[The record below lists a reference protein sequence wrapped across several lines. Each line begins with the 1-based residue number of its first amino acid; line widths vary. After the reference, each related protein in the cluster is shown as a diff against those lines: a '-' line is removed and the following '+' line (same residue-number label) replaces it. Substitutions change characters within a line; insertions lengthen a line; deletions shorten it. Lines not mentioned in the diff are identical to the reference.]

1 MSISAHKTSQIVL
14 ALYFC
19 TGLLQAQN
27 AYRAKPSSSATSRN
41 NTADKYVA
49 YIEKYN
55 EAAVKEMTE
64 YGIPASITLAQG
76 LLESAAGT
84 STLATIA
91 NNHFGIKCGDEWD
104 GETYYK
110 VDDDLDRNGNVRR
123 SCFRKYESAQE
134 SFDDHSEFLA
144 GQRKEQRYGFLFTRL
159 GPTDYKNWARGLQS
173 AGYAT
178 AKDYA
183 DNLIA
188 LIERYNLQQYDRED
202 YREAE
207 ATSEEA
213 GEEEDYLDI
222 SDRIL
227 FVNDVAFVHARKNES
242 IESIAAQLEVSP
254 DDLVVFNDSRYR
266 ATERLENGTIIFLS
280 EKQIQ
285 WNGVEKYHTV
295 EESETMF
302 YIAQQYG
309 IKLSSLMSRNGLK
322 KGQEPEEGE
331 RIYIRSQTN
340 AAGDIRIRTETK
352 RETATK
358 PAANTRPA
366 PKKNP
371 DELDFEI
378 TPGNNE
384 QDTGYQRRTSVSDTE
399 DEPDD
404 NDNRDGYHLV
414 KKGDTLYSIS
424 IKYKT
429 TVEKLKRLNNLRGNA
444 INTGEWL
451 KVK

>member
-1 MSISAHKTSQIVL
+1 MSISAHKTALIVL
-14 ALYFC
+14 ALYC
-19 TGLLQAQN
+19 STDLLSAQT
-27 AYRAKPSSSATSRN
+27 AYGERPSSSGTNRSSS
-41 NTADKYVA
+41 ADKNVA

-55 EAAVKEMTE
+55 EAAVREMTD

-110 VDDDLDRNGNVRR
+110 VDDDLDRNGNVKR

-134 SFDDHSEFLA
+134 SFADHSEFLA

-183 DNLIA
+183 DNLIT
-188 LIERYNLQQYDRED
+188 LIERYNLQQYDKED

-207 ATSEEA
+207 DTEEEA
-213 GEEEDYLDI
+213 DYIDI

-227 FVNDVAFVHARKNES
+227 FVNDVAFVHTRKNES
-242 IESIAAQLEVSP
+242 IESIAEQLEVSP
-254 DDLVVFNDSRYR
+254 DDLAIYNDSRYR
-266 ATERLENGTIIFLS
+266 TTEKLENGTIVFLS
-280 EKQIQ
+280 EKKVQ
-285 WNGVEKYHTV
+285 WDGTEKYHTV

-309 IKLSSLMSRNGLK
+309 IKLSSLMSRNGLR

-340 AAGDIRIRTETK
+340 APGDIRIRTENK
-352 RETATK
+352 RETTTK
-358 PAANTRPA
+358 PAADTKPA
-366 PKKNP
+366 PRKNP

-384 QDTGYQRRTSVSDTE
+384 QGTGYQKRTSVSDTE

-424 IKYKT
+424 RKYKT
-429 TVEKLKRLNNLRGNA
+429 TVEKLKRLNNMRGDA

>member
-1 MSISAHKTSQIVL
+1 MSISAHKTALIVL
-14 ALYFC
+14 ALYC
-19 TGLLQAQN
+19 STDLLSAQT
-27 AYRAKPSSSATSRN
+27 AYGERQSSSGTNRSSSA
-41 NTADKYVA
+41 DKNVA

-55 EAAVKEMTE
+55 EAAVREMTD

-110 VDDDLDRNGNVRR
+110 VDDDLDRNGNVKR

-134 SFDDHSEFLA
+134 SFADHSEFLA

-183 DNLIA
+183 DNLIT
-188 LIERYNLQQYDRED
+188 LIERYNLQQYDKED

-207 ATSEEA
+207 DTEEEA
-213 GEEEDYLDI
+213 DYIDI

-227 FVNDVAFVHARKNES
+227 FVNDVAFVHTRKNES
-242 IESIAAQLEVSP
+242 IESIAEQLEVSP
-254 DDLVVFNDSRYR
+254 DDLAIYNDSRYR
-266 ATERLENGTIIFLS
+266 TTEKLENGTIVFLS
-280 EKQIQ
+280 EKKVQ
-285 WNGVEKYHTV
+285 WDGTEKYHTV

-358 PAANTRPA
+358 PAANTKPA
-366 PKKNP
+366 PRKNP

-384 QDTGYQRRTSVSDTE
+384 QGTGYQKRTSVSDTE

-424 IKYKT
+424 RKYKT
-429 TVEKLKRLNNLRGNA
+429 TVEKLKRLNNMRGDA

>member
-1 MSISAHKTSQIVL
+1 MSISAHKTAQIVL
-14 ALYFC
+14 TLYCC
-19 TGLLQAQN
+19 TGLLPAQN
-27 AYRAKPSSSATSRN
+27 AYRERPSSSGTSRN
-41 NTADKYVA
+41 STADKYVA

-110 VDDDLDRNGNVRR
+110 VDDDLDKNGNVKR

-134 SFDDHSEFLA
+134 SFADHSEFLA

-183 DNLIA
+183 DNLVA

-202 YREAE
+202 YREAPD
-207 ATSEEA
+207 TD
-213 GEEEDYLDI
+213 EEETDYVDI

-242 IESIAAQLEVSP
+242 IESIAEQLEASP

-266 ATERLENGTIIFLS
+266 ATEKLENGTIIFLG
-280 EKQIQ
+280 EKQVQ
-285 WNGVEKYHTV
+285 WDGVEKYHTV
-295 EESETMF
+295 EDSETMF

-322 KGQEPEEGE
+322 KGQEPEKGE

-340 AAGDIRIRTETK
+340 APGDIRIRTEIK
-352 RETATK
+352 RENATK
-358 PAANTRPA
+358 PAVNTRPA
-366 PKKNP
+366 PGRNP

-378 TPGNNE
+378 TPENDE
-384 QDTGYQRRTSVSDTE
+384 QDSGYQRRASSRDTE
-399 DEPDD
+399 DEPND

-424 IKYKT
+424 RNYKT
-429 TVEKLKRLNNLRGNA
+429 TVEKLKRLNNLRGDA

-451 KVK
+451 RVK

>member
-1 MSISAHKTSQIVL
+1 MSLSARKIAQIAIVL
-14 ALYFC
+14 QC
-19 TGLLQAQN
+19 CNGLLSAQT
-27 AYRAKPSSSATSRN
+27 AYKDRQSASGTGRN
-41 NTADKYVA
+41 STADKYEA

-55 EAAVKEMTE
+55 EAAVREMTD

-91 NNHFGIKCGDEWD
+91 NNHFGIKCGDDWE
-104 GETYYK
+104 GETYFK

-134 SFDDHSEFLA
+134 SFADHSEFLA
-144 GQRKEQRYGFLFTRL
+144 GQRKEQRYGFLFTQL

-188 LIERYNLQQYDRED
+188 LIERYNLHQYDQGNYRKED
-202 YREAE
+202 DKDD
-207 ATSEEA
+207 
-213 GEEEDYLDI
+213 EDFVDI

-227 FVNDVAFVHARKNES
+227 FVNDVPFVHTRKNES
-242 IESIAAQLEVSP
+242 LESIAEQLEASS
-254 DDLVVFNDSRYR
+254 DDLVMYNDSQYK
-266 ATERLENGTIIFLS
+266 ANEKLENGTIVFL
-280 EKQIQ
+280 EPKKIQ
-285 WNGVEKYHTV
+285 WEGTEKYHTV

-302 YIAQQYG
+302 YISQQYG
-309 IKLSSLMSRNGLK
+309 IKLASLMSRNGLR
-322 KGQEPEEGE
+322 KGQEPDTGE
-331 RIYIRSQTN
+331 RIYIRSLTN
-340 AAGDIRIRTETK
+340 KPGDLTLRTEN
-352 RETATK
+352 RQETPTK
-358 PAANTRPA
+358 PAKIRPE
-366 PKKNP
+366 PQRNS

-378 TPGNNE
+378 KPGGKD
-384 QDTGYQRRTSVSDTE
+384 QD
-399 DEPDD
+399 DD
-404 NDNRDGYHLV
+404 DGDKDRDGYHLV
-414 KKGDTLYSIS
+414 KRGDTLYSIS
-424 IKYKT
+424 RQYRT
-429 TVEKLKRLNNLRGNA
+429 TVEKLKRLNNLRGDA